1 MVKLTDHDGNEYDL
15 VPKVSI
21 DWGHNPAE
29 FDWATIVEYE
39 IFALNTFL
47 ANKKGVLKTLQEISS
62 AENAE
67 DIIHG

>member
-29 FDWATIVEYE
+29 FDWATIVKHE
-39 IFALNTFL
+39 IIALNSVL
-47 ANKKGVLKTLQEISS
+47 NNKQGVLDTLNNIHS
-62 AENAE
+62 AEKA
-67 DIIHG
+67 DDFIR